1 MTTNY
6 YDVLEISK
14 DATDEQI
21 KQAYRNLAKQHH
33 PDKKGGNKEK
43 FQKIQE
49 AYDILYDKHKKN
61 EYDNKTNENIFEQ
74 FSSGF
79 SFFNNFANFFNQKI
93 KKNDHI
99 HKYSINLENVYFG
112 IKKQFNLKKSIECK
126 LCKKKCD
133 ACNGLGRTEQ
143 KIQVAP
149 NIIQGIQHPCKICN
163 TTGKIRNL
171 TCDKCNSTGFIV
183 EEKRIEI
190 DIPKGVE
197 NGKKFIF
204 QGWGEQAT
212 NSNEISGDF
221 IIEIHVEEHPLLKRH
236 GLDLIHT
243 ERITLKDSIVGKNIS
258 IPYFNSII
266 HLNIKSFG
274 IIDPNKKYGLDDRGL
289 ESNNKKGKLYINFTI
304 LYPDVKLNDEQISN
318 IKDIFE
324 KFKI

>member
-1 MTTNY
+1 MSINY
-6 YDVLEISK
+6 YDILEISK
-14 DATDEQI
+14 NATDEEI
-21 KQAYRNLAKQHH
+21 KQSYRSLAKQHH

-49 AYDILYDKHKKN
+49 AYDVLSDKQKKQD
-61 EYDNKTNENIFEQ
+61 YDNKTPENIFNN

-79 SFFNNFANFFNQKI
+79 SFFNNFTNFFSQKI

-112 IKKQFNLKKSIECK
+112 IKKQFNLKKSNECDS
-126 LCKKKCD
+126 CKKKCQT
-133 ACNGLGRTEQ
+133 CYGLGRIQQ

-149 NIIQGIQHPCKICN
+149 NIIQAIQHPCKICN

-171 TCDKCNSTGFIV
+171 QCDKCNSTGFIT

-204 QGWGEQAT
+204 EGWGEQAT

-221 IIEIHVEEHPLLKRH
+221 IIEIHIQEHPTLKRH
-236 GLDLIHT
+236 GLDLIHN
-243 ERITLKDSIVGKNIS
+243 ERITLKESIIGKNIS
-258 IPYFNSII
+258 IPYFKSII
-266 HLNIKSFG
+266 HLNTKSFG
-274 IIDPNKKYGLDDRGL
+274 IIDPNSNYGLDDRGL
-289 ESNNKKGKLYINFTI
+289 ELNNKKGKLYIKFTI
-304 LYPDVKLNDEQISN
+304 LYPNKKLNDEEIIM

-324 KFKI
+324 KCKI